1 MIFKEMSLIF
11 SRKTTNYEL
20 KKRRLLFKNILYI
33 VLSFV
38 FFCSCKNEENV
49 QEGKVLAQQYCG
61 SCHQFPEA
69 EMLAKKDWSKVLP
82 LMALRLGIKSE
93 VKNIDSLN
101 AFEKEVLVEKQIISD
116 KDWAAIKNYYQNT
129 APDTLNNSNKTS
141 LTFLRNLFEIR
152 IPQTLPEEVPNITAI
167 KIDKKRNQVYAA
179 DEINKQIYF
188 LDKNAKIVA
197 NFKGLPAISD
207 FEIAD
212 DKLFVTYIGRDIR
225 LTKQLN
231 GYNELVSIN
240 KTAITNTEVVLKN
253 LYRPVSSI
261 LANLDNSPDNEVI
274 TCEFGVN
281 KGKFAIWKKNI
292 ANYKEVFSEDR
303 AGAIHTQ
310 VIDLDNDGKQDVIT
324 LFTQGDEQLVC
335 YRNLGNLKFERIQL
349 LRFPPINGSNYFEIV
364 DIDADGKLDILY
376 TCGDNADYS
385 ITQKPYHGV
394 YIYKNKG
401 NNTFEKTSFFPVDG
415 ATKSI
420 ARDFDNDGDLDIATI
435 AFFANFHNPSTS
447 NFIYFENNNGK
458 FDAKGLDVQRH
469 GRWLVMD
476 AADIDADGD
485 IDIALGSHPFG
496 ETISPHLDS
505 WRNSTGVLILLNQTL
520 PKSK

>member
-1 MIFKEMSLIF
+1 MINKSVFIV
-11 SRKTTNYEL
+11 
-20 KKRRLLFKNILYI
+20 LLLSILYA
-33 VLSFV
+33 
-38 FFCSCKNEENV
+38 CKPSEDV
-49 QEGKVLAQQYCG
+49 QEGKKLAQQYCG

-82 LMALRLGIKSE
+82 LMALRLGVKTE

-116 KDWAAIKNYYQNT
+116 KDWATLKSYYQNT
-129 APDTLNNSNKTS
+129 APDTLNNSKKTT

-167 KIDKKRNQVYAA
+167 KIDEKRNLVYAA
-179 DEINKQIYF
+179 DEINKQILF
-188 LDKNAKIVA
+188 LNKKATIVA
-197 NFKGLPAISD
+197 NFKGLPTVSD
-207 FEIAD
+207 IELVND
-212 DKLFVTYIGRDIR
+212 NLYVTYIGRDIR

-231 GYNELVSIN
+231 GYSELVSVN
-240 KTAITNTEVVLKN
+240 KTTITNTKIVLKD
-253 LYRPVSSI
+253 LYRPINSI
-261 LANLDNSPDNEVI
+261 ITNLDGLPDDEVI
-274 TCEFGVN
+274 SCEFGVN
-281 KGKFAIWKKNI
+281 KGKFAIWKKNK
-292 ANYKEVFSEDR
+292 ASYKEIYSENQ

-310 VIDLDNDGKQDVIT
+310 VIDLDKDGKQDVIT
-324 LFTQGDEQLVC
+324 LFAQGDEQLVW
-335 YRNLGNLKFERIQL
+335 YKNLGNLKFERIQL
-349 LRFPPINGSNYFEIV
+349 LRFPPINGSNYFEIT

-394 YIYKNKG
+394 YIYRNKG
-401 NNTFEKTSFFPVDG
+401 NNTFEKASFFPVDG

-420 ARDFDNDGDLDIATI
+420 ARDFDNDGDLDIASI
-435 AFFANFHNPSTS
+435 AFFANFNNPSTS

-458 FDAKGLDVQRH
+458 FNAKGLDIQRH

-505 WRNSTGVLILLNQTL
+505 WRNSTGVAILLNQTL
-520 PKSK
+520 PK